1 MKIISLPLLAAVALL
16 LLTSATSQPVQEKA
30 STVAATNN
38 NKDDKD
44 QKWMQWPWHKKKKHN
59 KDTEE
64 AKADEILVLP
74 GWPDALP
81 SRMFAGLVDAG
92 TKTEGNST
100 YHLHEHYFLVESE
113 GDPLKDPLVIWTNG
127 GPGASSLFGLFL
139 ELGPFYLDGAS
150 PYTPFAQKTGIPS
163 LFRNA
168 HSWSKLANLLIIN
181 SPPPVGYSYC
191 DPVGPTGDGN
201 SCGSWDDE
209 QTAYHNA
216 VYLESFFKR
225 FPKFQK
231 NEYYITGESYAGM
244 YHCILVV
251 DLI

>member
-1 MKIISLPLLAAVALL
+1 MKISLPLRAAAFFALL
-16 LLTSATSQPVQEKA
+16 LLPSATSQPDKDKQSIET
-30 STVAATNN
+30 SGSNT
-38 NKDDKD
+38 KDD
-44 QKWMQWPWHKKKKHN
+44 QQQLQWPWHKKKH
-59 KDTEE
+59 KDTQE

-74 GWPDALP
+74 GWQDALP
-81 SRMFAGLVDAG
+81 SRMFSGLVDAG
-92 TKTEGNST
+92 TKIEGNST
-100 YHLHEHYFLVESE
+100 YHLHEHYFFVESE

-127 GPGASSLFGLFL
+127 GPGASSMFGLFI

-150 PYTPFAQKTGIPS
+150 HYTQFAQKTGIPS
-163 LFRNA
+163 LFRND

-231 NEYYITGESYAGM
+231 NDYYITGESYAGKD
-244 YHCILVV
+244 CCF